1 VEVQKFGIPP
11 IKWWLVGIHCVNV
24 AINKLYIYFF
34 SSWCGDLGPLF
45 PQKTLIHTFCT
56 HFSHQVTNISD
67 KKSYTSFNI
76 KYNISRNV
84 EIVNSF
90 QVAKFVKE
98 SIIFV
103 EMQYLFVYHV
113 LEYLFHLFSLF
124 FKLWKST
131 FDFYCFAL
139 FYVVWKWFCVVVILK
154 GVLDLG
160 FI

>member
-24 AINKLYIYFF
+24 AINKLYIYIYIYFLMMWWWLGPIISPKNPNLYILHPFF
-34 SSWCGDLGPLF
+34 SPSYKYTW
-45 PQKTLIHTFCT
+45 QKKTILASTLI
-56 HFSHQVTNISD
+56 I
-67 KKSYTSFNI
+67 
-76 KYNISRNV
+76 ISRNF
-84 EIVNSF
+84 EIVNFF

-103 EMQYLFVYHV
+103 EMQHLFVYHV

-131 FDFYCFAL
+131 FDF
-139 FYVVWKWFCVVVILK
+139 
-154 GVLDLG
+154 
-160 FI
+160 